1 MSILIRAAAAY
12 LVLLA
17 AVVAVNFIVT
27 PLYHPGGDEPFTVWE
42 ILNWFMAVG
51 MVIALAASYVEKRRV
66 DGDGSADL
74 KRYLEANAVFYGAVA
89 VFILFFWNWFSSLS
103 PNNEADGTILGR
115 HRHPH
120 AHRDGRNGLP
130 HVQTRQLTKERR
142 ARFLAKPVAT
152 LGTSS
157 QYSMLR
163 PTTLTEDNTGAAP
176 EMREEGGR

>member
-51 MVIALAASYVEKRRV
+51 MVIALAGSYVEKRRV

-103 PNNEADGTILGR
+103 PNNEADGQFWAVIDTLMPIVMGVAGCR
-115 HRHPH
+115 MS
-120 AHRDGRNGLP
+120 
-130 HVQTRQLTKERR
+130 RR
-142 ARFLAKPVAT
+142 
-152 LGTSS
+152 GS
-157 QYSMLR
+157 
-163 PTTLTEDNTGAAP
+163 
-176 EMREEGGR
+176 

>member
-66 DGDGSADL
+66 DGDGSAGPEAL
-74 KRYLEANAVFYGAVA
+74 PGSERGFLRYCRSVHPVLLELV
-89 VFILFFWNWFSSLS
+89 
-103 PNNEADGTILGR
+103 
-115 HRHPH
+115 
-120 AHRDGRNGLP
+120 
-130 HVQTRQLTKERR
+130 
-142 ARFLAKPVAT
+142 
-152 LGTSS
+152 
-157 QYSMLR
+157 
-163 PTTLTEDNTGAAP
+163 
-176 EMREEGGR
+176 

>member
-51 MVIALAASYVEKRRV
+51 MVIALAGSYVEKRRV

-74 KRYLEANAVFYGAVA
+74 KRYLEANARGSCCV
-89 VFILFFWNWFSSLS
+89 
-103 PNNEADGTILGR
+103 
-115 HRHPH
+115 HPV
-120 AHRDGRNGLP
+120 LLEL
-130 HVQTRQLTKERR
+130 V
-142 ARFLAKPVAT
+142 
-152 LGTSS
+152 
-157 QYSMLR
+157 
-163 PTTLTEDNTGAAP
+163 
-176 EMREEGGR
+176 

>member
-51 MVIALAASYVEKRRV
+51 MVIALAGSYVEKRRV

-74 KRYLEANAVFYGAVA
+74 KRYLEAHAVFYGAVA
-89 VFILFFWNWFSSLS
+89 SV
-103 PNNEADGTILGR
+103 
-115 HRHPH
+115 HPV
-120 AHRDGRNGLP
+120 LLEL
-130 HVQTRQLTKERR
+130 V
-142 ARFLAKPVAT
+142 
-152 LGTSS
+152 
-157 QYSMLR
+157 
-163 PTTLTEDNTGAAP
+163 
-176 EMREEGGR
+176 

>member
-51 MVIALAASYVEKRRV
+51 MVIALADSYVEKRRV

-103 PNNEADGTILGR
+103 PNNEADGQFWAVIDTLMPIVMGVMGCRMFR
-115 HRHPH
+115 H
-120 AHRDGRNGLP
+120 
-130 HVQTRQLTKERR
+130 
-142 ARFLAKPVAT
+142 
-152 LGTSS
+152 SS
-157 QYSMLR
+157 
-163 PTTLTEDNTGAAP
+163 
-176 EMREEGGR
+176 